1 MQSKFI
7 SFIFLLFISFCS
19 VQAQGTKQ
27 TSSQLANKY
36 FQQGEYEKAAA
47 EYKKLYQVRKNDYYF
62 KRYVEAVIA
71 LEDYEQAGK
80 IINDAIRTRP
90 NDVHLLVSLGYMY
103 EQQFEEEK
111 AIDQYERAI
120 KNMPT
125 DLNIISQLGNAF
137 LSLAKYDYA
146 IRVYEKGEDI
156 IGGNYNFSS
165 SLAELYKR
173 KGDSP
178 RMLYY
183 YLNTAEQNPKRIN
196 NLKINLQRNL
206 QKEDYAVLQSQL
218 YERIQEEPDIIE
230 YQELLVWAFMQDKN
244 YAKAFRQARA
254 LDRKLEENGMRVY
267 SIANIARQDKDFE
280 TAIDAYNYIIENKGV
295 NSSYYIDAK
304 RELLNSRKEIIT
316 ADLKYEKE
324 DLMAL
329 KMEYDTFL
337 NEFGENRQTSLV
349 MREYADFQALYLN
362 DIDEAIKI
370 LTKVKDMNGISKNLR
385 AKAKVSLADYY
396 LIDGEIWESTLLYS
410 QVDKDFKEE
419 FIGELARFKNAKLS
433 YYNGDFGWAQAQFD
447 ILKASTSKLISND
460 AIDLSVFIMD
470 NMGLDTTDAPLMLYA
485 NADLLIYQNRFDEAF
500 AKLDSISTIYPEHS
514 LQDDLLY
521 SKAQINVKQKNFD
534 EAIKFYNQIIEKHV
548 EEIRCDNAIYE
559 LAKLYDYQLVD
570 KEKAQELYQKLFID
584 FSNSTLAVDARKR
597 YRVLRGDD
605 IQ

>member
-1 MQSKFI
+1 MQSKFLSILLLCFFGVI
-7 SFIFLLFISFCS
+7 SL
-19 VQAQGTKQ
+19 QAQVTKQ
-27 TSSQLANKY
+27 SSSKLANKY
-36 FQQGEYEKAAA
+36 FQQGEYEKAAV
-47 EYKKLYQVRKNDYYF
+47 EYKKLYDVRQNDYYF

-71 LEDYEQAGK
+71 LEDYEKAGK
-80 IINDAIRTRP
+80 VVNQAIKNRP
-90 NDVHLLVSLGYMY
+90 MDVHLIVSLGYMY
-103 EQQFEEEK
+103 EQQFEEDK
-111 AIDQYERAI
+111 AAEQYERAI
-120 KNMPT
+120 TKMPS
-125 DLNIISQLGNAF
+125 DLGRISQLGNAF

-146 IRVYEKGEDI
+146 IRVYEKGEDVV
-156 IGGNYNFSS
+156 GPNYSFSS
-165 SLAELYKR
+165 SLADLYRR
-173 KGDSP
+173 KGDVP
-178 RMLYY
+178 RMMYY

-206 QKEDYAVLQSQL
+206 QKEDFVVLQTQL
-218 YERIQEEPDIIE
+218 YERIQEEPDVIE

-244 YAKAFRQARA
+244 YEKAFRQARA
-254 LDRKLEENGMRVY
+254 LDRKLDENGMRVFG
-267 SIANIARQDKDFE
+267 IANIAAQDKDFD
-280 TAIDAYNYIIENKGV
+280 TAISAYSYIIENKGV

-304 RELLNSRKEIIT
+304 RELLNCRKEIIT

-324 DLMAL
+324 DLLAL

-337 NEFGENRQTSLV
+337 HEFGENRQTSSV
-349 MREYADFQALYLN
+349 MSEYADLQALYLN
-362 DIDEAIKI
+362 DVGEAINI
-370 LTKVKDMNGISKNLR
+370 LTKVKNMRGLAKNSV

-470 NMGLDTTDAPLMLYA
+470 NMGLDTTDVPLALYA
-485 NADLLIYQNRFDEAF
+485 KADLLIYQNRFEEAF
-500 AKLDSISTIYPEHS
+500 EKLDSITAVFPEHT

-521 SKAQINVKQKNFD
+521 SKAQINVKRKNFD
-534 EAIKFYNQIIEKHV
+534 EAIKLYNQIIEKHV
-548 EEIRCDNAIYE
+548 EEIRCDNAVYE
-559 LAKLYDYQLVD
+559 LAELYDYQLED

-597 YRVLRGDD
+597 YRFLRGDD